1 MKNFNP
7 QSVIA
12 QSLTL
17 IGKCRLLHFNVMKQN
32 KIIER
37 KSNIMAASLTFELEQ
52 FPKGYFLAWSVSTQ
66 CWNTVNV
73 TLKVGNT
80 VYFSGSKN
88 NHSTDLQIIHQSNRM
103 HDCNGTAILTI
114 TVNEASTLKQSIT
127 SGAINDQRARKVG
140 YVYDF
145 CIEDSTDD
153 DYNDVYV
160 NIVGWAK
167 KG

>member
-1 MKNFNP
+1 
-7 QSVIA
+7 
-12 QSLTL
+12 
-17 IGKCRLLHFNVMKQN
+17 
-32 KIIER
+32 
-37 KSNIMAASLTFELEQ
+37 MAASLTFELEQ

-66 CWNTVNV
+66 CANTVTV

-80 VYFSGSKN
+80 VYFSGSKT
-88 NHSTDLQIIHQSNRM
+88 NHSTGLQLINQNSRT
-103 HDCNGTAILTI
+103 HDCNGTPILTI
-114 TVNEASTLKQSIT
+114 TVNESSQLKQSVT

>member
-1 MKNFNP
+1 
-7 QSVIA
+7 
-12 QSLTL
+12 
-17 IGKCRLLHFNVMKQN
+17 
-32 KIIER
+32 
-37 KSNIMAASLTFELEQ
+37 MAATLTFELEQ
-52 FPKGYFLAWSVSTQ
+52 FPKGYFLAWTVSTQ
-66 CWNTVNV
+66 SWNTATVS
-73 TLKVGNT
+73 LKVGNT
-80 VYFSGSKN
+80 EYFSKSKN
-88 NHSTDLQIIHQSNRM
+88 GHSTDLQIIAQSSRT
-103 HDCNGTAILTI
+103 HDQNGTPILTI
-114 TVNEASTLKQSIT
+114 TVDNATALKQSIT

>member
-1 MKNFNP
+1 
-7 QSVIA
+7 
-12 QSLTL
+12 
-17 IGKCRLLHFNVMKQN
+17 
-32 KIIER
+32 
-37 KSNIMAASLTFELEQ
+37 MAASLTFELEQ

-66 CWNTVNV
+66 CQNTVNV
-73 TLKVGNT
+73 TLKVGDT
-80 VYFSGSKN
+80 VYFSANKGN
-88 NHSTDLQIIHQSNRM
+88 RSTNLQMISQANRT
-103 HDCNGTAILTI
+103 HDCNGTPMLTI
-114 TVNEASTLKQSIT
+114 TVNEAKTLKQSIT

-145 CIEDSTDD
+145 CIEDAGDD

>member
-1 MKNFNP
+1 
-7 QSVIA
+7 
-12 QSLTL
+12 
-17 IGKCRLLHFNVMKQN
+17 
-32 KIIER
+32 
-37 KSNIMAASLTFELEQ
+37 MAASLTFELEQ

-66 CWNTVNV
+66 CQNTVNV
-73 TLKVGNT
+73 TLKVGDT
-80 VYFSGSKN
+80 VYFSANKGN
-88 NHSTDLQIIHQSNRM
+88 RSTNLQMISQANRT
-103 HDCNGTAILTI
+103 HDCNGTPVLTI
-114 TVNEASTLKQSIT
+114 TVNEAKTLKQSIT

-145 CIEDSTDD
+145 CIEDAGDD

>member
-1 MKNFNP
+1 
-7 QSVIA
+7 
-12 QSLTL
+12 
-17 IGKCRLLHFNVMKQN
+17 
-32 KIIER
+32 
-37 KSNIMAASLTFELEQ
+37 MAASLTFELDQ
-52 FPKGYFLAWSVSTQ
+52 FPKGYFLAWNVSTQ
-66 CWNTVNV
+66 CWNSVDV

-80 VYFSGSKN
+80 VYFSGSKDN
-88 NHSTDLQIIHQSNRM
+88 RSTGLQMIAQGDRM
-103 HDCNGTAILTI
+103 HDCDGTPILTI
-114 TVNEASTLKQSIT
+114 TVNEASTLKQSVT

-160 NIVGWAK
+160 NIVGWVK

>member
-1 MKNFNP
+1 
-7 QSVIA
+7 
-12 QSLTL
+12 
-17 IGKCRLLHFNVMKQN
+17 
-32 KIIER
+32 
-37 KSNIMAASLTFELEQ
+37 MAASLTFELEQ

-66 CWNTVNV
+66 CANTVTV

-80 VYFSGSKN
+80 VYFSGNKT
-88 NHSTDLQIIHQSNRM
+88 NHSTGLQLINQSNRT
-103 HDCNGTAILTI
+103 HDCNGTPILTI
-114 TVNEASTLKQSIT
+114 TVNESSQLKQSVT

>member
-1 MKNFNP
+1 
-7 QSVIA
+7 
-12 QSLTL
+12 
-17 IGKCRLLHFNVMKQN
+17 
-32 KIIER
+32 
-37 KSNIMAASLTFELEQ
+37 MAASLTFELEQ

-66 CWNTVNV
+66 CQNTVNV
-73 TLKVGNT
+73 TLKVGDT
-80 VYFSGSKN
+80 VYFSANKGN
-88 NHSTDLQIIHQSNRM
+88 RSTNLQMISQANRT
-103 HDCNGTAILTI
+103 HDCNGTPVLTI
-114 TVNEASTLKQSIT
+114 IVNEAKTLKQSIT

-145 CIEDSTDD
+145 CIEDAGDD

>member
-1 MKNFNP
+1 M
-7 QSVIA
+7 S
-12 QSLTL
+12 
-17 IGKCRLLHFNVMKQN
+17 
-32 KIIER
+32 
-37 KSNIMAASLTFELEQ
+37 ASLTFELEQ
-52 FPKGYFLAWSVSTQ
+52 FPKGYFLSWSVSTQ
-66 CWNTVNV
+66 CWNTVTV

-80 VYFSGSKN
+80 TYFSVRKSGHDTNLK
-88 NHSTDLQIIHQSNRM
+88 IISQDSRDHN
-103 HDCNGTAILTI
+103 CNGTPILTI
-114 TVNEASTLKQSIT
+114 TVEEAKVLQQSVT

-145 CIEDSTDD
+145 CIEDSTDN

>member
-1 MKNFNP
+1 M
-7 QSVIA
+7 S
-12 QSLTL
+12 
-17 IGKCRLLHFNVMKQN
+17 
-32 KIIER
+32 
-37 KSNIMAASLTFELEQ
+37 ASLTFELEQ
-52 FPKGYFLAWSVSTQ
+52 FSKGYFLAWNVSTQ
-66 CWNTVNV
+66 CQNTVNV

-80 VYFSGSKN
+80 VYFNGPKN
-88 NHSTDLQIIHQSNRM
+88 DHGTNLQMISQGNRA
-103 HDCNGTAILTI
+103 HDCDGTPILTI
-114 TVNEASTLKQSIT
+114 TVNEASALKQSVT

-145 CIEDSTDD
+145 CIEDSTDN

>member
-1 MKNFNP
+1 
-7 QSVIA
+7 
-12 QSLTL
+12 
-17 IGKCRLLHFNVMKQN
+17 
-32 KIIER
+32 
-37 KSNIMAASLTFELEQ
+37 MAASLTFELEQ
-52 FPKGYFLAWSVSTQ
+52 FPKGYFLSWTVTTQ
-66 CWNTVNV
+66 CWNTVTV
-73 TLKVGNT
+73 SLKVGNT
-80 VYFSGSKN
+80 EYFSKSKSG
-88 NHSTDLQIIHQSNRM
+88 HSTDLQMIAQSNRT
-103 HDCNGTAILTI
+103 HDQNGTPILTI
-114 TVNEASTLKQSIT
+114 TVNEATALKQSIT

>member
-1 MKNFNP
+1 
-7 QSVIA
+7 
-12 QSLTL
+12 
-17 IGKCRLLHFNVMKQN
+17 
-32 KIIER
+32 
-37 KSNIMAASLTFELEQ
+37 MAASLTFELEQ

-66 CWNTVNV
+66 CQNTVNV
-73 TLKVGNT
+73 TLKVGDT
-80 VYFSGSKN
+80 VYFSANKGN
-88 NHSTDLQIIHQSNRM
+88 RSTNLQMISQANRT
-103 HDCNGTAILTI
+103 HDCNGTPVLTI
-114 TVNEASTLKQSIT
+114 TVNESKTLKQSIT

-145 CIEDSTDD
+145 CIEDAGDD

>member
-1 MKNFNP
+1 
-7 QSVIA
+7 
-12 QSLTL
+12 
-17 IGKCRLLHFNVMKQN
+17 
-32 KIIER
+32 
-37 KSNIMAASLTFELEQ
+37 MAASLTFELEQ

-66 CWNTVNV
+66 CQNTVNV
-73 TLKVGNT
+73 TLKVGDT
-80 VYFSGSKN
+80 VYFSANKGN
-88 NHSTDLQIIHQSNRM
+88 RSTNLQMISQANRTY
-103 HDCNGTAILTI
+103 DCNGTPVLTI
-114 TVNEASTLKQSIT
+114 TVNEAKTLKQSIT

-145 CIEDSTDD
+145 CIEDAGDD

>member
-1 MKNFNP
+1 
-7 QSVIA
+7 
-12 QSLTL
+12 
-17 IGKCRLLHFNVMKQN
+17 
-32 KIIER
+32 
-37 KSNIMAASLTFELEQ
+37 MAASLTFELEQ

-66 CWNTVNV
+66 CANTVTV

-80 VYFSGSKN
+80 VYFSGSKT
-88 NHSTDLQIIHQSNRM
+88 NHSTGLQLISQSNRT
-103 HDCNGTAILTI
+103 HDCNGTPILTI
-114 TVNEASTLKQSIT
+114 TVNESSQLKQSVT